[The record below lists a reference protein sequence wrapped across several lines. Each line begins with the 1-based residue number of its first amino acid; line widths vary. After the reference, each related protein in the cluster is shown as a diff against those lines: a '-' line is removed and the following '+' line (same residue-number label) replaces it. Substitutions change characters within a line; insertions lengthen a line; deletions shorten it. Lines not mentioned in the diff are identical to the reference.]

1 MVDVGIW
8 AKKVVRYLHN
18 EAGGIENMG
27 FIEQDA
33 HNFIQAHKRNMISG
47 GDSQTLINHFMHLQS
62 ENSNFFH
69 SFQVNEDGR

>member
-1 MVDVGIW
+1 
-8 AKKVVRYLHN
+8 
-18 EAGGIENMG
+18 MG